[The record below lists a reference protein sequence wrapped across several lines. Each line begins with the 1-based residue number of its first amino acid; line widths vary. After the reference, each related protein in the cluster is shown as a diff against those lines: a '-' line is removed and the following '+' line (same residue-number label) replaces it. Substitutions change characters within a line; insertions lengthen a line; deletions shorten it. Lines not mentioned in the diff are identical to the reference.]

1 MIRIL
6 IADDHAVVR
15 RGLRQIVAD
24 FADLRVAGEAQ
35 NAHEVLEL
43 VRSHPYDL
51 LVLDLHLPDRDGLD
65 LLHEVKQSYP
75 KLPIL
80 VLSMYPEDQFGMRV
94 LKAGAAGYLT
104 KETAPEELVKAI
116 RKVHGGGHY
125 VSAALAERMAVALH
139 QDTDRPV
146 HETLTDREYQVL
158 CRIASGKT
166 VSQIAEELHLSVKT
180 ISTYRTRILVK
191 MRLKSNAELTHYS
204 IRHGLVD

>member
-35 NAHEVLEL
+35 NAHEVLEH

-94 LKAGAAGYLT
+94 LKAGAAQGDCAMLGD
-104 KETAPEELVKAI
+104 L
-116 RKVHGGGHY
+116 R
-125 VSAALAERMAVALH
+125 
-139 QDTDRPV
+139 
-146 HETLTDREYQVL
+146 
-158 CRIASGKT
+158 
-166 VSQIAEELHLSVKT
+166 
-180 ISTYRTRILVK
+180 
-191 MRLKSNAELTHYS
+191 
-204 IRHGLVD
+204 